1 MILVYTYNSLIFQ
14 GIILYTTTLK
24 SLQVQNGSAGATFSS
39 PKTSIKSKGVFNVN
53 SIFIFSIVVVLFV
66 LIRAGIRIVRPVEV
80 GIIETLGKYSRTAS
94 AGFNLIFPGLQKMY
108 KVNITERRVDID
120 PQSIITRDKLNAE
133 VDGVVYYKV
142 VDAKKA
148 IYNVNLFELSV
159 PSLAKTTL
167 RAVIGKMTLTEA
179 NENRD
184 TINTEVEKI
193 LDKEVTMWGINVVR
207 VELQR
212 IEPPEDVQ
220 VAMNAVVKAENEK
233 IAALDLATAI
243 ETQAD
248 GERRADIKGA
258 EGIAA
263 GIKLKAQ
270 ADAEAIKV
278 VNEAAEKYFV
288 GNAQLLK
295 RLETVS
301 EALRN
306 NSKIIVP
313 SDSDLVNVIGDLAGA
328 PVPITKKNT
337 K

>member
-1 MILVYTYNSLIFQ
+1 MELVF
-14 GIILYTTTLK
+14 
-24 SLQVQNGSAGATFSS
+24 F
-39 PKTSIKSKGVFNVN
+39 
-53 SIFIFSIVVVLFV
+53 VVLIAFFASGIKI
-66 LIRAGIRIVRPVEV
+66 IRPIEV
-80 GIIETLGKYSRTAS
+80 GVVEFLGKYSKTAR
-94 AGFNLIFPGLQKMY
+94 AGFSWIIPVFHKMY
-108 KVNITERRVDID
+108 QINITERRVDID
-120 PQSIITRDKLNAE
+120 PQSIITKDKLNAE

-142 VDAKKA
+142 TDVKKA
-148 IYNVNLFELSV
+148 IYNVNNFESSV

-184 TINTEVEKI
+184 KINDEVEKI
-193 LDKEVTMWGINVVR
+193 LDLEVTKWGINVVR

-212 IEPPEDVQ
+212 IEPPPDVQ
-220 VAMNAVVKAENEK
+220 TAMNQVVKAENEK

-248 GERRADIKGA
+248 GERRAEIKKA

-263 GIKLKAQ
+263 AIKLKAE
-270 ADAEAIKV
+270 ADGEAIKV

-295 RLETVS
+295 KLETVS
-301 EALRN
+301 EALRD

-313 SDSDLVNVIGDLAGA
+313 SDSDLVNVIGDLGGVT
-328 PVPITKKNT
+328 VPITKE
-337 K
+337 

>member
-1 MILVYTYNSLIFQ
+1 MEF
-14 GIILYTTTLK
+14 
-24 SLQVQNGSAGATFSS
+24 
-39 PKTSIKSKGVFNVN
+39 
-53 SIFIFSIVVVLFV
+53 VLFI
-66 LIRAGIRIVRPVEV
+66 LIIVFGIALIVILASGIKIIRPVEV
-80 GIIETLGKYSRTAS
+80 GIVEFLGKYSRTANS
-94 AGFNLIFPGLQKMY
+94 GPNWIFPGSQRMY

-120 PQSIITRDKLNAE
+120 PQSIITKDKLNAE
-133 VDGVVYYKV
+133 VDGVVYYRV

-148 IYNVNLFELSV
+148 IYEVNDFELSV

-184 TINTEVEKI
+184 KINEEVEKI
-193 LDKEVTMWGINVVR
+193 LDREVSKWGINVVR

-212 IEPPEDVQ
+212 IEPPPDVQ
-220 VAMNAVVKAENEK
+220 TAMNQVVKAENEK

-243 ETQAD
+243 ETKAD
-248 GERRADIKGA
+248 GERRAEIKKA

-263 GIKLKAQ
+263 AIRLKAD
-270 ADAEAIKV
+270 ADGEAIKI

-295 RLETVS
+295 KLETVS
-301 EALRN
+301 EALRD

-313 SDSDLVNVIGDLAGA
+313 ADSELVNVIGDLAGA
-328 PVPITKKNT
+328 AVPIPKP
-337 K
+337 

>member
-1 MILVYTYNSLIFQ
+1 MDILLLVILVIALFGL
-14 GIILYTTTLK
+14 GIK
-24 SLQVQNGSAGATFSS
+24 
-39 PKTSIKSKGVFNVN
+39 
-53 SIFIFSIVVVLFV
+53 
-66 LIRAGIRIVRPVEV
+66 IVRPVEV
-80 GIIETLGKYSRTAS
+80 GIVEFLGKYSRTAN
-94 AGFNLIFPGLQKMY
+94 AGFNWIVPGLFKMFRI
-108 KVNITERRVDID
+108 NITERRVDID
-120 PQSIITRDKLNAE
+120 PQSIITKDKLNAV

-142 VDAKKA
+142 DDAQKA
-148 IYNVNLFELSV
+148 IYNVNNFATSV

-184 TINTEVEKI
+184 TINEEVAKI
-193 LDKEVTMWGINVVR
+193 LSIEVSKWGIDVVR

-212 IEPPEDVQ
+212 IEPPADVQ
-220 VAMNAVVKAENEK
+220 EAMNMVVKAENEK

-243 ETQAD
+243 ETKAD
-248 GERRADIKGA
+248 GERRAEIKKA

-263 GIKLKAQ
+263 AIRLKAD
-270 ADAEAIKV
+270 ADGDAIKT
-278 VNEAAEKYFV
+278 VNESAEKYFV

-301 EALRN
+301 EALKD

-313 SDSDLVNVIGDLAGA
+313 AGSDLVNVIGDLAGSTF
-328 PVPITKKNT
+328 PITKK

>member
-1 MILVYTYNSLIFQ
+1 MDIL
-14 GIILYTTTLK
+14 
-24 SLQVQNGSAGATFSS
+24 
-39 PKTSIKSKGVFNVN
+39 
-53 SIFIFSIVVVLFV
+53 SIVVLLIVLFASGV
-66 LIRAGIRIVRPVEV
+66 KIVRPVEE
-80 GIIETLGKYSRTAS
+80 GIVEFLGKYSKTAG
-94 AGFNLIFPGLQKMY
+94 AGFNWIIPFFHKIHR
-108 KVNITERRVDID
+108 VNITERRVDID
-120 PQSIITRDKLNAE
+120 PQSIITKDKLNAI

-142 VDAKKA
+142 VDVKKA
-148 IYNVNLFELSV
+148 IYEVHDFELSV

-184 TINTEVEKI
+184 KINQEVENI
-193 LDKEVTMWGINVVR
+193 LDIEVSKWGIEVIR

-212 IEPPEDVQ
+212 IEPPDDVQ
-220 VAMNAVVKAENEK
+220 TAMNQVVKAENEK

-248 GERRADIKGA
+248 GEKRAEIKKA

-263 GIKLKAQ
+263 AIKLKAE
-270 ADAEAIKV
+270 ADGEAIKI

-295 RLETVS
+295 KLETVS
-301 EALRN
+301 EALRD

-313 SDSDLVNVIGDLAGA
+313 SGSDLVNVISDLAGVT
-328 PVPITKKNT
+328 VPIPKE
-337 K
+337 

>member
-1 MILVYTYNSLIFQ
+1 MDILILAPIFVLLIF
-14 GIILYTTTLK
+14 
-24 SLQVQNGSAGATFSS
+24 
-39 PKTSIKSKGVFNVN
+39 VFA
-53 SIFIFSIVVVLFV
+53 S
-66 LIRAGIRIVRPVEV
+66 GIRIVRPVEV
-80 GIIETLGKYSRTAS
+80 GIVEFLGKYSKTAG
-94 AGFNLIFPGLQKMY
+94 AGFNWIIPALHKMHRI
-108 KVNITERRVDID
+108 NITERRVDID

-133 VDGVVYYKV
+133 VDGIVYYKV
-142 VDAKKA
+142 VDGQKA
-148 IYNVNLFELSV
+148 IYNVNSFEMSV

-184 TINTEVEKI
+184 TINQEVEKI
-193 LDKEVTMWGINVVR
+193 LDLEVTKWGINVVR

-212 IEPPEDVQ
+212 IEPPADVQ
-220 VAMNAVVKAENEK
+220 MAMNQVVKAENEK

-248 GERRADIKGA
+248 GERRAEIKKA

-263 GIKLKAQ
+263 AIKLKAE
-270 ADAEAIKV
+270 ADGEAIKI

-295 RLETVS
+295 KLETVS
-301 EALRN
+301 EALRD

-313 SDSDLVNVIGDLAGA
+313 ADSDLVNVIGDMAGTT
-328 PVPITKKNT
+328 VPIPEQSSRRRRASRN
-337 K
+337 